1 MEIKKACYNILDQV
15 GAVIEQISD
24 SDFVKPVQAFNG
36 ATIGQHFRH
45 SIEFFQ
51 CLMNGYAEGNVSYD
65 KRNHDK
71 DIESN
76 KLLALDAL
84 NKSKLFIEHCDT
96 GKILDL
102 QVSYDHDGDSDS
114 DITVISN
121 MAREITYN
129 IEHIVHHMAL
139 VKIGIKEVCPYVV
152 LPAEF
157 GIAVSTIKYHKSQ
170 AEG

>member
-1 MEIKKACYNILDQV
+1 MEIKDACYNILDQV
-15 GAVIEQISD
+15 SAVIEQISD
-24 SDFVKPVQAFNG
+24 SDFVRPVQAFNG

-45 SIEFFQ
+45 SLEFFQ
-51 CLMNGYAEGNVSYD
+51 CLMNGYASSNVSYD
-65 KRNHDK
+65 NRKHDK

-76 KLLALDAL
+76 KLLALDVI
-84 NKSKLFIEHCDT
+84 NKSKLFVEHCDT
-96 GKILDL
+96 NKRINL
-102 QVSYDHDGDSDS
+102 QVSYDPNS
-114 DITVISN
+114 DIDIMVTSN

-139 VKIGIKEVCPYVV
+139 VKIGIKEACAYVA

-157 GIAVSTIKYHKSQ
+157 GIAVSTIKFHKSQ

>member
-1 MEIKKACYNILDQV
+1 MEIKEACYNILDQV

-24 SDFVKPVQAFNG
+24 ADFVKPVRAFNG
-36 ATIGQHFRH
+36 ATLGQHFRH

-51 CLMNGYAEGNVSYD
+51 CLLHGYAVGEVSYDNRKHDKNLESSKILALDVIGKIKIFIEHCEVDKAIDLNVSYD
-65 KRNHDK
+65 PQS
-71 DIESN
+71 E
-76 KLLALDAL
+76 
-84 NKSKLFIEHCDT
+84 FE
-96 GKILDL
+96 
-102 QVSYDHDGDSDS
+102 V
-114 DITVISN
+114 TVPSN

-139 VKIGIKEVCPYVV
+139 VKIGIKEICAYVT
-152 LPAEF
+152 LPTEF